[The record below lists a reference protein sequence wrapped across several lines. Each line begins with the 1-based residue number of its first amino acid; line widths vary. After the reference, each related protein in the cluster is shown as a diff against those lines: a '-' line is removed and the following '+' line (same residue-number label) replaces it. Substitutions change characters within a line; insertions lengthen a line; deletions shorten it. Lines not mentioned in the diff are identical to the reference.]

1 MHIVQAGFPLRRPAA
16 EQPADRLLLNL
27 LKSSNR
33 LSTYPPKAGKYWTQ
47 PQSAERLFGWQD
59 GSQGRAAKEKKVKG
73 QKKRKVRT
81 RQKHNFCESMF
92 TCQKALGQHSTEFE
106 IHPAGGIVQI

>member
-59 GSQGRAAKEKKVKG
+59 NSSGRAAKEKSQG
-73 QKKRKVRT
+73 A
-81 RQKHNFCESMF
+81 ES
-92 TCQKALGQHSTEFE
+92 KER
-106 IHPAGGIVQI
+106 